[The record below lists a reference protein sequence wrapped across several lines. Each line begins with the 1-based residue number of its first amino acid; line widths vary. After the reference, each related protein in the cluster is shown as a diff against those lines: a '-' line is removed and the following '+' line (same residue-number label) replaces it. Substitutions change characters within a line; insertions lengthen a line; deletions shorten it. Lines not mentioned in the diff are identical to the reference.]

1 METVNNMEQIKN
13 LIPISIASSPN
24 LFNSVKEAFE
34 DPHIKEG
41 IMLSFNRLSK
51 FDKNT
56 FKNLIENPRVIIEP
70 YYYKTKSKEDLEKML
85 EEFKLVDQIK
95 LPFPNMIIFWGE
107 QVGYSLGTA
116 VTKSIENSI
125 KVNTLAFYMLSEYQD
140 KIRISL
146 VMTNTHLTTK
156 YVIHNTYIKLDVEKG
171 ISVDIPQNQPLIEA
185 EHVEDLIKIF
195 IITVHRMTMGTNDF
209 YISVPTQ
216 KEIKSNYKRIR
227 KNKRPTVEF
236 KIATITGKKT
246 HTDPSS
252 PHGTHASPRQHW
264 RRGHWRTLSAS
275 GKKVWIAPMQVGD
288 EANGKIIKTY
298 AIGNYTL
305 LESRT

>member
-1 METVNNMEQIKN
+1 MEQIKT
-13 LIPISIASSPN
+13 ITPVSIASSPN
-24 LFNSVKEAFE
+24 LLDSVKEAFE

-41 IMLSFNRLSK
+41 IMLSFSHLSK
-51 FDKNT
+51 VEKNI

-70 YYYKTKSKEDLEKML
+70 HYYKTKSKEDLEKML

-95 LPFPNMIIFWGE
+95 LPFPNMIIFYGD
-107 QVGYSLGTA
+107 QLRYSLETA
-116 VTKSIENSI
+116 VAKTVENSNKI
-125 KVNTLAFYMLSEYQD
+125 NSLSFYMLSEYQD
-140 KIRISL
+140 KIQISL
-146 VMTNTHLTTK
+146 VMTDNHMK
-156 YVIHNTYIKLDVEKG
+156 YVTHNTYIKLDVEKG
-171 ISVDIPQNQPLIEA
+171 ISVDIPQNQPPIEA
-185 EHVEDLIKIF
+185 EHVNDLIKIF
-195 IITVHRMTMGTNDF
+195 IVTVHRMTMSTNDF

>member
-1 METVNNMEQIKN
+1 METVNNMEQIKT
-13 LIPISIASSPN
+13 ITPVSIASSPN
-24 LFNSVKEAFE
+24 LLDSVKEAFE

-41 IMLSFNRLSK
+41 IMLSFSHLSK
-51 FDKNT
+51 VEKNI

-70 YYYKTKSKEDLEKML
+70 HYYKTKSKEDLEKML

-95 LPFPNMIIFWGE
+95 LPFPNMIIFYGD
-107 QVGYSLGTA
+107 QLRYSLETA
-116 VTKSIENSI
+116 VAKTVENSNKI
-125 KVNTLAFYMLSEYQD
+125 NSLSFYMLSEYQD
-140 KIRISL
+140 KIQISL
-146 VMTNTHLTTK
+146 VMTDNHMK
-156 YVIHNTYIKLDVEKG
+156 YVTHNTYIKLDVEKG
-171 ISVDIPQNQPLIEA
+171 ISVDIPQNQPPIEA
-185 EHVEDLIKIF
+185 EHVNDLIKIF
-195 IITVHRMTMGTNDF
+195 IVTVHRMTMSTNDF

>member
-1 METVNNMEQIKN
+1 MEQIKT
-13 LIPISIASSPN
+13 ITPVSIASSPN
-24 LFNSVKEAFE
+24 LLDSVKEAFE

-41 IMLSFNRLSK
+41 IMLSFSHFSK
-51 FDKNT
+51 VEKNI

-70 YYYKTKSKEDLEKML
+70 HYYKTKSKEDLEKML

-95 LPFPNMIIFWGE
+95 LPFPNMIIFYGD
-107 QVGYSLGTA
+107 QLRYSLGTA
-116 VTKSIENSI
+116 VAKTVENSNKI
-125 KVNTLAFYMLSEYQD
+125 NSLSFYMLSEYQD
-140 KIRISL
+140 KIQISL
-146 VMTNTHLTTK
+146 VMTDNHMK

-195 IITVHRMTMGTNDF
+195 IVTVHRMTMGTNDF